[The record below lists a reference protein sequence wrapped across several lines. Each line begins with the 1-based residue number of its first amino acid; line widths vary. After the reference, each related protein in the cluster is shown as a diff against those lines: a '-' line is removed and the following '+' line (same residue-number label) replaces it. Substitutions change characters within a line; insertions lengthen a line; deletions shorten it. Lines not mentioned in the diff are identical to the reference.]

1 MSSKTQ
7 KRQAMLASSV
17 FAAALVLSG
26 LLMASPS
33 AFAQPTENVVV
44 TPLSSVS
51 IKMVAKDTD
60 MPAQKLTFNATGL
73 PHWAKMNSAT
83 GEIIGRPAETDAGN
97 STVTVSVNDGHGGTT
112 SLTFVLTVT
121 NVKVN
126 TPPTLSLVVNA
137 NTTSAMMGNQ
147 TTAAAPPSNQTT
159 AAAPPS
165 NQTTAAAPP
174 SNQTSGATSGNATAP
189 RPSGNVPS
197 KPTLTLSS
205 SSVRAGATVIVS
217 GSGFTPSQTVTVTLG
232 NSGYAVMT
240 HADNAGAFTASMTI
254 PNSIK
259 PATYTITGTD
269 RNAVSATTVLTV
281 IQ

>member
-7 KRQAMLASSV
+7 KRQAMLAFSV

-147 TTAAAPPSNQTT
+147 TTAAAPPSNQT
-159 AAAPPS
+159 
-165 NQTTAAAPP
+165 
-174 SNQTSGATSGNATAP
+174 SGATSGNATAP

>member
-1 MSSKTQ
+1 
-7 KRQAMLASSV
+7 
-17 FAAALVLSG
+17 
-26 LLMASPS
+26 MASPS

-73 PHWAKMNSAT
+73 PHWAKMNPAT

-126 TPPTLSLVVNA
+126 TPPTLSLVVNT

-147 TTAAAPPSNQTT
+147 TTAASPPPSNQTT
-159 AAAPPS
+159 AASP
-165 NQTTAAAPP
+165 PP

-205 SSVRAGATVIVS
+205 SSVHAGATVIVS

-240 HADNAGAFTASMTI
+240 HADSAGAFTASMTI

-281 IQ
+281 TQ